1 MNSVNQHTKFDQL
14 YNKLIQEINVAGG
27 MTSVFGVAAGDG
39 DTSTGWGDSSD
50 VRLPFALGGVTRK
63 KRKKKRKKSKKR
75 KKVKESDT
83 VAHTKGPVQSRPPI
97 ERVFGFQENMKPET
111 QQDMLPNDPLKQIKP
126 KQLTQ
131 RELDMIVNQSVGLLN
146 SVPPKDFNRVVN
158 KLMQQL
164 NKAKQQIRKDIK

>member
-1 MNSVNQHTKFDQL
+1 MKF
-14 YNKLIQEINVAGG
+14 NKIYEQMIHELNVAGG
-27 MTSVFGVAAGDG
+27 VTSVFGSAAGDG

-50 VRLPFALGGVTRK
+50 ARIPTFLGSTTK
-63 KRKKKRKKSKKR
+63 KRKNKKKKKKSKKR
-75 KKVKESDT
+75 VKRMGEDGT
-83 VAHTKGPVQSRPPI
+83 IAYTKGPVQSRPPI

-158 KLMQQL
+158 RLMQQL
-164 NKAKQQIRKDIK
+164 NKAKQQIRRNIK